1 MRGVLHL
8 PASTGPAD
16 AASMAGTPPERATP
30 ALSPPGTSLRILV
43 VEDESMIALALCEI
57 LEQMGHEIC
66 GTASTEAGAVG
77 AAHHTNPDLIII
89 DGRLREGSGIAAI
102 RKILSARYVPHIL
115 VSGESLAA
123 EDLDACAIVM
133 RKPFSDH
140 ELLAAIARA
149 TDPNTHTASGNKP
162 LMGAK

>member
-8 PASTGPAD
+8 PAAKGPAP
-16 AASMAGTPPERATP
+16 APSLAGRQPDQTQIRTGSD
-30 ALSPPGTSLRILV
+30 SPLRILV

-89 DGRLREGSGIAAI
+89 DGRLREGSGIAAM
-102 RKILSARYVPHIL
+102 RKILTARYVPHIY
-115 VSGESLAA
+115 VSGDSLAA
-123 EDLDACAIVM
+123 EDLSPFAITM
-133 RKPFSDH
+133 RKPFSDS
-140 ELLAAIARA
+140 ELTEAIARA
-149 TDPNTHTASGNKP
+149 TDPNTHTASGNDP
-162 LMGAK
+162 HLGAR